1 MSMVRL
7 CKEGLVK
14 ETNVTDVREGEHWV
28 KCSVTTAVCFLFWC
42 LCVLLHEVCM
52 SQKNILLS
60 LTSYN
65 LWLVFVF
72 FVLFFGGG
80 GSGFFFVCLGF
91 FGRGELTCLKTKE
104 SKETKFLCH
113 SFVLC
118 YAFPSRPHWASGG
131 KQKSLFQSQLWSK
144 KLLSH
149 TEQLMERSWDMT
161 LLQ

>member
-52 SQKNILLS
+52 SQKNILL
-60 LTSYN
+60 
-65 LWLVFVF
+65 LWLVFVLGFCF
-72 FVLFFGGG
+72 FLGGG
-80 GSGFFFVCLGF
+80 
-91 FGRGELTCLKTKE
+91 LTCLKTKE
-104 SKETKFLCH
+104 SKETTFLCH
-113 SFVLC
+113 SFLLC

-144 KLLSH
+144 KLLSPH
-149 TEQLMERSWDMT
+149 RAANGEVMRYDTFT
-161 LLQ
+161 INTAV

>member
-1 MSMVRL
+1 MNVLIITKWTRCLWLDSVKKALLKKLMWPMSG
-7 CKEGLVK
+7 KENI
-14 ETNVTDVREGEHWV
+14 EF
-28 KCSVTTAVCFLFWC
+28 SVTTAVRFLFWC

-52 SQKNILLS
+52 SQKNILL
-60 LTSYN
+60 
-65 LWLVFVF
+65 LWLVFG
-72 FVLFFGGG
+72 FFGGG
-80 GSGFFFVCLGF
+80 GVDLPKDK
-91 FGRGELTCLKTKE
+91 RKH
-104 SKETKFLCH
+104 KETKFLCH